1 LPVNC
6 SWSKP
11 PKLHQKRIG
20 QVTVAAIQHMSPAT
34 IEAIE
39 KSTHNWYKKEAKTMR
54 NLGKRHKV
62 GSNTIQHILSINGM
76 MPYY

>member
-1 LPVNC
+1 LQVIC

-11 PKLHQKRIG
+11 TKLRQKRIG

-39 KSTHNWYKKEAKTMR
+39 KS
-54 NLGKRHKV
+54 
-62 GSNTIQHILSINGM
+62 I
-76 MPYY
+76 